1 MIYCLLLGA
10 KCLGYLSKK
19 KKKKKNWNEK
29 KRKEPKKKDV
39 QIFHKKYCK
48 IEIMKY
54 GETSPSTAEGGG
66 LFSEYGACL

>member
-1 MIYCLLLGA
+1 MPWLLKQKKRL
-10 KCLGYLSKK
+10 KK
-19 KKKKKNWNEK
+19 KWNEL
-29 KRKEPKKKDV
+29 KRKENKQKDV

>member
-1 MIYCLLLGA
+1 MPWLL
-10 KCLGYLSKK
+10 KQ
-19 KKKKKNWNEK
+19 KKKKKNEMKWKEK
-29 KRKEPKKKDV
+29 KQKDV

>member
-1 MIYCLLLGA
+1 MPWLLKQKKRL
-10 KCLGYLSKK
+10 KK
-19 KKKKKNWNEK
+19 KWNEL
-29 KRKEPKKKDV
+29 KRKEKKKKDV